1 MMKTEI
7 IQIVTAAIGTLGF
20 SIYFRV
26 NEKNV
31 IASTIAGALGWAVY
45 LVIFKAS
52 GELFLANFIATL
64 FVYIYSEVAARI
76 LKAPSN
82 IYLIPGIIPLLPGG
96 AIYYTM
102 YGVVSGDGTMFREN
116 GIKTVIIT
124 IGIAAGIVVGTV
136 IIIYFMKAQDKY
148 KLKKTNKSKKS

>member
-1 MMKTEI
+1 MKTEI
-7 IQIVTAAIGTLGF
+7 IQIITAAIGTLGF

-82 IYLIPGIIPLLPGG
+82 IFLIPGIIPLLPGG

-102 YGVVSGDGTMFREN
+102 YGVVSGDGALFREN
-116 GIKTVIIT
+116 GIKTVVIT

-136 IIIYFMKAQDKY
+136 LIIYFMKAQDKY
-148 KLKKTNKSKKS
+148 KLKKSNKSNK

>member
-52 GELFLANFIATL
+52 GGLFLANFIATL
-64 FVYIYSEVAARI
+64 FVYIYSEAAARI

-148 KLKKTNKSKKS
+148 KLKKTNKSNKS

>member
-64 FVYIYSEVAARI
+64 FVYIYSEAAARI

-148 KLKKTNKSKKS
+148 KLKKTNKSNK

>member
-1 MMKTEI
+1 M
-7 IQIVTAAIGTLGF
+7 
-20 SIYFRV
+20 
-26 NEKNV
+26 
-31 IASTIAGALGWAVY
+31 
-45 LVIFKAS
+45 
-52 GELFLANFIATL
+52 
-64 FVYIYSEVAARI
+64 
-76 LKAPSN
+76 KAPSN

-148 KLKKTNKSKKS
+148 KLKKTNKSNKS